1 MKKVIIFTQPLHINF
16 GGILQAYALQKTV
29 RDLGFDVVTDN
40 PYYLRKRPL
49 KTILKDYAAR
59 FVYGVLK
66 NDDKYKPFFKKRMK
80 REDYEVISRNPQR
93 FIKENIRTV
102 DFFDG
107 KRHPHKDKIKQYDIY
122 ITGSDQVWRRRYL
135 DVKRYFFDFL
145 DDDSIDRFSYAASF
159 GVDNLDEYSLEE
171 KQTCKQLVKKFKAVS
186 VRESSAIDILK
197 NEFDKEAVLVLDP
210 TMLLTKEDYLK
221 LCSNFLESSST
232 NVESS
237 FRKLKQSST
246 NKGLQDKK
254 RMFCYVLDQT
264 DQTGALTK
272 KLATHLDMDTASIGV
287 KENVNS
293 KNEDITQYIVPD
305 VEKWIMMFNDS
316 DYIFTDSFHGTVFSI
331 IFNKPFVVI
340 INKIR
345 GGSRLYS
352 LLSLLGLEDRIIYSE
367 DDLTEEF
374 LNHLLNIDYE
384 KVNKKKE
391 ELREFSL
398 NYLKRALG
406 VEE

>member
-1 MKKVIIFTQPLHINF
+1 MKKVIIFTQPLRINF

-29 RDLGFDVVTDN
+29 RDLGFDVITDN
-40 PYYLRKRPL
+40 PTLRRRSL
-49 KTILKDYAAR
+49 IVILKDYAAR
-59 FVYGVLK
+59 FFYGVLK
-66 NDDKYKPFFKKRMK
+66 NDDKYKPFFKKRVK
-80 REDYEVISRNPQR
+80 KEDYEVISRNPQR

-102 DFFDG
+102 DFFCG
-107 KRHPHKDKIKQYDIY
+107 KRHPDKNKIKQYDIY
-122 ITGSDQVWRRRYL
+122 IAGSDQVWRRRYA

-159 GVDNLDEYSLEE
+159 GVDNLNEYSLEE
-171 KQTCKQLVKKFKAVS
+171 KQICKQLVKKFKAVS

-197 NEFDKEAVLVLDP
+197 KEFDQEAVLVLDP
-210 TMLLTKEDYLK
+210 TILLTKEDYLK

-246 NKGLQDKK
+246 NEEKGDKK

-264 DQTGALTK
+264 EQTGTLTK
-272 KLATHLDMDTASIGV
+272 KLATYLNMDTEGVGV
-287 KENVNS
+287 KENVDS
-293 KNEDITQYIVPD
+293 KAEDITQYILPD
-305 VEKWIMMFNDS
+305 VEKWIKTFDDC

-374 LNHLLNIDYE
+374 LNHLYDIDYE

-391 ELREFSL
+391 ELKEFSL